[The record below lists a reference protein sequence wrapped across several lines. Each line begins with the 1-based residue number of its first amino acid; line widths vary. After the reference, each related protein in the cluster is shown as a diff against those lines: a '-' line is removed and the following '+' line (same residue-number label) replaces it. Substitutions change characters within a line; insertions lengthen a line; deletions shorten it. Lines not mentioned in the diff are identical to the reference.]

1 MNATNIEN
9 VELTF
14 FTQDGLV
21 VTVYLSILCIVGI
34 IGNGHAL
41 LIYTVYYKPTN
52 CRVFV
57 KWLSSIDLS
66 VCAICIPFEVF
77 VIHQYPMFSVDII
90 CKVFRFFTHALV
102 ITSGVML
109 AVIAIHRKQKLGN
122 PRGKQFSLKNAH
134 IACFFVL
141 MVTGIVSIPAV
152 FFYQTETVRTKIPE
166 VDVRQCTL
174 DNDVIQLPYFNIFI
188 GFLTFLTNIVYIIC
202 IIAYSFIL
210 KVIIGQ
216 LKRTSYVISGKTDT
230 PFDSLNHSKQIT
242 MLFIATTTL
251 SYVGYMSYIISIWIT
266 IIYLDT
272 NTCAVCTISFRGFF
286 LSSAANPVVY
296 LFLDRKFRQECKQLY
311 LKLFGVCRFRFKSHD
326 INS

>member
-1 MNATNIEN
+1 MNETNIEN
-9 VELTF
+9 VDLNF
-14 FTQDGLV
+14 VIQNGLV

-41 LIYTVYYKPTN
+41 LIYTFYYKPTN

-57 KWLSSIDLS
+57 KWLSSIDLL
-66 VCAICIPFEVF
+66 VCGICIPFEIF

-122 PRGKQFSLKNAH
+122 PGGKQFSLKNAH
-134 IACFFVL
+134 IACFSVL

-152 FFYQTETVRTKIPE
+152 FFYQTEEVRTKIPE
-166 VDVRQCTL
+166 IDVHQCTL
-174 DNDVIQLPYFNIFI
+174 DNDVIQLPYFQIFI
-188 GFLTFLTNIVYIIC
+188 GFLTFLTSIVYLIC

-216 LKRTSYVISGKTDT
+216 LKRTSYVVSGNTEK
-230 PFDSLNHSKQIT
+230 PFDGLNHSKQIT

-266 IIYLDT
+266 IINPVT
-272 NTCAVCTISFRGFF
+272 NTCALCTIFFRGVF

-311 LKLFGVCRFRFKSHD
+311 LKLFGVCRFRFKNRD
-326 INS
+326 IHT